1 MHIDI
6 NFNDVKTLVHLVLD
20 DLATTKCNISIKFM
34 ISQISFE
41 IDIIITFLK
50 YIVKIVF

>member
-41 IDIIITFLK
+41 MDIIIMFLK